1 MKPGNS
7 QAAPRPSDREP
18 RWHASLAV
26 IAATALYLILPPRLT
41 FGPVWAAPLLVG
53 ALLIPLSVLAPLRHQ
68 EKRWT
73 RIASIV
79 LIAIL
84 NFFNIASVY
93 LLVHGLVFG
102 QAHKAIPG
110 AELLVSGA
118 EVWFTNVLVFSLWFW
133 ELDGGGPDPR
143 GRATSAG
150 AVVGAD
156 FLFPQM
162 AMDPARLAC
171 FDRGWKPLFLDYLY
185 LGFTNALAFSP
196 TDVMPLSRWAKM
208 LMLLE
213 SLISFVTIAVIVS
226 RSINII
232 A

>member
-1 MKPGNS
+1 MKPAHS
-7 QAAPRPSDREP
+7 QAAPRPPDREP

-26 IAATALYLILPPRLT
+26 VAATALYLILPPRLT
-41 FGPVWAAPLLVG
+41 FGPIWAAPLLVG
-53 ALLIPLSVLAPLRHQ
+53 ALLIPLSILAPLRHQ

-73 RIASIV
+73 RIASVV

-84 NFFNIASVY
+84 NFFNIASVF

-110 AELLVSGA
+110 AELLISGA
-118 EVWFTNVLVFSLWFW
+118 EVWFTNILVFSLWFW
-133 ELDGGGPDPR
+133 ELDGGGPEPR
-143 GRATSAG
+143 GLAASAG
-150 AVVGAD
+150 AVLGAD

-162 AMDPARLAC
+162 SMDAKRLAC
-171 FDRGWKPLFLDYLY
+171 VDEGWKPLFLDYLY

-213 SLISFVTIAVIVS
+213 ALISFVTIAVIVS

-232 A
+232 G

>member
-1 MKPGNS
+1 MKNHEPGT
-7 QAAPRPSDREP
+7 ARHAPNKEP

-26 IAATALYLILPPRLT
+26 VVATLLYLILPPRLT
-41 FGPVWAAPLLVG
+41 FGPVWAAPLLIGV
-53 ALLIPLSVLAPLRHQ
+53 LLVPLSIFAPLRHQ
-68 EKRWT
+68 EKRRT

-84 NFFNIASVY
+84 NFFNIASVV
-93 LLVHGLVFG
+93 LLVHGLVYG
-102 QAHKAIPG
+102 SAHKIIPG
-110 AELLVSGA
+110 SELLTSGG
-118 EVWFTNVLVFSLWFW
+118 EVWFTNVLVFALWFW
-133 ELDGGGPDPR
+133 ELDGGGPGPR
-143 GRATSAG
+143 AQAAAATEFRH
-150 AVVGAD
+150 AD

-162 AMDPARLAC
+162 SMDATRMAC
-171 FDRGWKPLFLDYLY
+171 VEQHWKPLFLDYLY

-196 TDVMPLSRWAKM
+196 TDVMPLSRMAKM